1 MSLYSILKN
10 GQIRSR
16 GHVCSFVQDI
26 SSICTELPRLPD
38 DVQFVKVVKKYLQE
52 GGEVSSKM
60 FVVRKK
66 VIIDALKWL
75 KEYNKEYED
84 IEIKESNLDWIE
96 NKNEQE
102 LPAHLIENDDDK
114 ATKNL
119 PASVDMGPSQ
129 IQTLS
134 GLQGDSHDGCEI
146 ESVLG
151 VLPLLVPHLPKEKDK
166 EVMETLNTGLEVHNK
181 KN

>member
-26 SSICTELPRLPD
+26 SSVCTELPRLPD

-52 GGEVSSKM
+52 GGGISSKM
-60 FVVRKK
+60 FTVRKK
-66 VIIDALKWL
+66 AVLDALKWL
-75 KEYNKEYED
+75 KEYNVEYSN

-102 LPAHLIENDDDK
+102 LPANLIEMDNNK
-114 ATKNL
+114 SGKNS
-119 PASVDMGPSQ
+119 PASVDMGPSES
-129 IQTLS
+129 QTYQDYWKNLMKHVILKEFWEFYQY
-134 GLQGDSHDGCEI
+134 LQNIYQKRKIDRK
-146 ESVLG
+146 SV
-151 VLPLLVPHLPKEKDK
+151 V
-166 EVMETLNTGLEVHNK
+166 
-181 KN
+181 